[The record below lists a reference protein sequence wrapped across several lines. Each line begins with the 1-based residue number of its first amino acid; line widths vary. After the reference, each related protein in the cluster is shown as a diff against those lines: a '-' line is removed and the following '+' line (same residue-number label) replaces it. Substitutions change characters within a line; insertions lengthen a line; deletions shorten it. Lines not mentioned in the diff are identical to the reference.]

1 MLGRCAL
8 TAAAAGGEGGGGGG
22 GGGAGDEREG
32 ELRFPDGDLESLD
45 PVSSPLCSLA
55 ADRVSAL

>member
-22 GGGAGDEREG
+22 GGEAGERE
-32 ELRFPDGDLESLD
+32 GDLESLD
-45 PVSSPLCSLA
+45 PVSSPLCPLA
-55 ADRVSAL
+55 AD